1 MRPFFDLGGPPGLRI
16 DMEASEGELA
26 QGQIVEGGR
35 SDRARPEHKGPPSA
49 CPLVLCT
56 GCVRGF
62 IHSPARSP
70 LDSSTK
76 VLPQL
81 SIFS

>member
-49 CPLVLCT
+49 C
-56 GCVRGF
+56 
-62 IHSPARSP
+62 SPCALHWVSHG
-70 LDSSTK
+70 
-76 VLPQL
+76 L
-81 SIFS
+81 SVVVGVTFCAAIF